1 MINPRLTKLA
11 SSYGTAIWRVDGKEI
26 RDRLDIEFT
35 NGSEHYASPYIPHD
49 EIWVDREAHDTEE
62 WLALVPRLLDERD
75 SGAVGKHKTAMA
87 AEANFRRYWRQKS
100 ELDELFI
107 ERLSVEAGV
116 QVMLV
121 RGKAVRDW
129 IWTDF
134 VQGGQHLVYD
144 FIPKG
149 QIWIDNALVAEE
161 FLPTIKH
168 ELFELR
174 LMSQGISY
182 VEAHAQSSQ
191 FELEFRRQRLL
202 NM

>member
-1 MINPRLTKLA
+1 MINPRLELLA

-35 NGSEHYASPYIPHD
+35 NGSEHYASPYIPHN

-75 SGAVGKHKTAMA
+75 SGAAGKHQSAMA
-87 AEANFRRYWRQKS
+87 AETNFRRYWRQES
-100 ELDELFI
+100 GI
-107 ERLSVEAGV
+107 

-134 VQGGQHLVYD
+134 VQGGHHLVYD
-144 FIPKG
+144 FIPRG

-161 FLPTIKH
+161 FLPTVRH
-168 ELFELR
+168 ELYELR
-174 LMSQGISY
+174 LMSQGMSY
-182 VEAHAQSSQ
+182 AEAHERSSLA
-191 FELEFRRQRLL
+191 EVEFRRKRREL
-202 NM
+202 NG